1 MIIIVEGISLMMIL
15 TACDLVK
22 KDHQW
27 VQEHWK
33 YLEAG
38 SNVIKEV
45 SQNIQPVISDLNS
58 YLNGATS
65 AFEQSDSSAATHI
78 KNNTIAQLKK
88 SSTKSCEKLPG

>member
-1 MIIIVEGISLMMIL
+1 MFKGFKKLIIIIMGGISLMMIL
-15 TACDLVK
+15 TACGLVK

-38 SNVIKEV
+38 AKVIKEV

-78 KNNTIAQLKK
+78 KNNTIVQF
-88 SSTKSCEKLPG
+88 